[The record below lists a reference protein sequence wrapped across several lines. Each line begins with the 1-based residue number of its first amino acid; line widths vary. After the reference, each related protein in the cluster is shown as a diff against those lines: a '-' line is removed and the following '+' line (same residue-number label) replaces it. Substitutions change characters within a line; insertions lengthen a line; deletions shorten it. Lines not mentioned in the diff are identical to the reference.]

1 MWTPMDAIRGVG
13 DAVTSVTDAIGLS
26 NGRQVD
32 AGQRQLAD
40 LMAQAKATGAQ
51 NQALFGQYR
60 DMAQQ
65 LYGNDV
71 DSYNKMVA
79 QLSGELA
86 KPADSFSYTDA
97 EGNPIT
103 AESFLDPAREQRV
116 AQAMAGLNASGAA
129 GGNRWSSD
137 FANRMAAKQQALAS
151 DEWKNAY
158 DRMMAD
164 RQQQLQE
171 WQAGQSSKYN
181 RLNAMQGL
189 TNTLGQQKTAYGN
202 AMGDYYGNMASQNN
216 ATLSTMAD
224 LGQAS
229 TNLGMQREGGIGSI
243 LNAGGKILSGIYG
256 V

>member
-1 MWTPMDAIRGVG
+1 
-13 DAVTSVTDAIGLS
+13 VTDAIGLS
-26 NGRQVD
+26 NGRQVE

-40 LMAQAKATGAQ
+40 LMAQAKDTGAQ

-60 DMAQQ
+60 DLAQN

-71 DSYNKMVA
+71 DSYNQMVA
-79 QLSGELA
+79 RLSGELA
-86 KPADSFSYTDA
+86 QPADSFSYNQDV
-97 EGNPIT
+97 N
-103 AESFLDPAREQRV
+103 SFLDPAREQRV
-116 AQAMAGLNASGAA
+116 SQAMAALNASAA
-129 GGNRWSSD
+129 GGGSRWSSD
-137 FANRMAAKQQALAS
+137 FQNRMAAKQQALAS

-164 RQQQLQE
+164 RQQQLNE

-216 ATLSTMAD
+216 ATLSTLAD

-243 LNAGGKILSGIYG
+243 LNAGGKILGGIYG

>member
-1 MWTPMDAIRGVG
+1 MWTPMDAIRGMG

-26 NGRQVD
+26 NGRQVE

-60 DMAQQ
+60 DMAQK

-86 KPADSFSYTDA
+86 QPADSFSYNRDV
-97 EGNPIT
+97 N
-103 AESFLDPAREQRV
+103 SFLDPAREQRV
-116 AQAMAGLNASGAA
+116 AQAMAGLNASAA
-129 GGNRWSSD
+129 GGGSRWSSD
-137 FANRMAAKQQALAS
+137 FQNRMAAKQQALAS

-164 RQQQLQE
+164 RQQQLNE

-216 ATLSTMAD
+216 ATLSTMSE

-229 TNLGMQREGGIGSI
+229 AKLGMQREGGVGSI

>member
-1 MWTPMDAIRGVG
+1 MWTPMDAIRGMG

-26 NGRQVD
+26 NGRQVE

-60 DMAQQ
+60 DMAQK

-86 KPADSFSYTDA
+86 QPADSFSYNQDV
-97 EGNPIT
+97 N
-103 AESFLDPAREQRV
+103 SFLDPAREQRV
-116 AQAMAGLNASGAA
+116 AQAMAGLNASAA
-129 GGNRWSSD
+129 GGGSRWSSD
-137 FANRMAAKQQALAS
+137 FQNRMAAKQQALAS

-164 RQQQLQE
+164 RQQQLNE
-171 WQAGQSSKYN
+171 WQAGQTSKYN

-216 ATLSTMAD
+216 ATLSTMSE

-229 TNLGMQREGGIGSI
+229 AKLGMQREGGVGSI

>member
-26 NGRQVD
+26 NGRQVE

-40 LMAQAKATGAQ
+40 LIAQAKDTGAQ

-60 DMAQQ
+60 DMAQN

-71 DSYNKMVA
+71 ASYNNMVDR
-79 QLSGELA
+79 LSGELA
-86 KPADSFSYTDA
+86 QPADSFSDTYTKTVQD
-97 EGNPIT
+97 
-103 AESFLDPAREQRV
+103 FYDPAREQRV
-116 AQAMAGLNASGAA
+116 SQAMAALNASAA
-129 GGNRWSSD
+129 GGGSRWSSD
-137 FANRMAAKQQALAS
+137 FQNRMAAKQQALAS

>member
-26 NGRQVD
+26 NGRQVE

-60 DMAQQ
+60 DMAQK

-86 KPADSFSYTDA
+86 QPADSFSYNRDVD
-97 EGNPIT
+97 
-103 AESFLDPAREQRV
+103 SFLDPAREQRV
-116 AQAMAGLNASGAA
+116 AQAMAGLNASAA
-129 GGNRWSSD
+129 GGGSRWSSD
-137 FANRMAAKQQALAS
+137 FQNRMAAKQQALAS

-216 ATLSTMAD
+216 ATLSTMSE

-229 TNLGMQREGGIGSI
+229 AKLGMQREGGVGSI

>member
-1 MWTPMDAIRGVG
+1 MAWYMDALRGVG
-13 DAVTSVTDAIGLS
+13 DGITNVTDAIGLS
-26 NGRQVD
+26 NGRQVQ
-32 AGQRQLAD
+32 AGQEQLAD

-60 DMAQQ
+60 DLAQN

-71 DSYNKMVA
+71 NAYNNMVN

-86 KPADSFSYTDA
+86 NPAETFAYEKDV
-97 EGNPIT
+97 N
-103 AESFLDPAREQRV
+103 SFLDPAREQRV
-116 AQAMAGLNASGAA
+116 SQAMAALNASAA
-129 GGNRWSSD
+129 GGGSRWSSD
-137 FANRMAAKQQALAS
+137 FQNRMAAKQQALAS

-189 TNTLGQQKTAYGN
+189 TNTLGQQKAAYGN

-216 ATLSTMAD
+216 ATLSTLSD
-224 LGQAS
+224 LTQAS
-229 TNLGMQREGGIGSI
+229 TNLGMQKQGGIGAL
-243 LNAGGKILSGIYG
+243 LNAGGQILGG
-256 V
+256 LFGTGGK

>member
-1 MWTPMDAIRGVG
+1 MWTPMVAIRGMG

-26 NGRQVD
+26 NGRQVE

-60 DMAQQ
+60 DMAQK

-86 KPADSFSYTDA
+86 QPADSFSYNRDV
-97 EGNPIT
+97 N
-103 AESFLDPAREQRV
+103 SFLDPAREQRV
-116 AQAMAGLNASGAA
+116 AQAMAGLNASAA
-129 GGNRWSSD
+129 GGGSRWSSD
-137 FANRMAAKQQALAS
+137 FQNRMAAKQQALAS

-164 RQQQLQE
+164 RQQQLNE

-216 ATLSTMAD
+216 ATLSTMSE

-229 TNLGMQREGGIGSI
+229 AKLGMQREGGVGSI

>member
-1 MWTPMDAIRGVG
+1 MAWYMDALRGVG
-13 DAVTSVTDAIGLS
+13 DGITNVTDAIGLS
-26 NGRQVD
+26 NGRQVQ
-32 AGQRQLAD
+32 AGQEQLAD

-60 DMAQQ
+60 DLAQN

-71 DSYNKMVA
+71 NAYNNMVN

-86 KPADSFSYTDA
+86 NPAETFAYEKDV
-97 EGNPIT
+97 N
-103 AESFLDPAREQRV
+103 SFLDPAREQRV
-116 AQAMAGLNASGAA
+116 SQAMAALNASAA
-129 GGNRWSSD
+129 GGGSRWSSD
-137 FANRMAAKQQALAS
+137 FQHRMAAKQQALAS

-189 TNTLGQQKTAYGN
+189 TNTLGQQKAAYGN

-216 ATLSTMAD
+216 ATLSTLSD
-224 LGQAS
+224 LTQAS
-229 TNLGMQREGGIGSI
+229 TNLGMQKQGGIGAL
-243 LNAGGKILSGIYG
+243 LNAGGQILGG
-256 V
+256 LFGTGGK